1 MRYIIMD
8 TEASGLNTATCEIY
22 SFGAFM
28 IDTFENGVLDFNS
41 LKAVHEFFN
50 TDVEVPAAA
59 SNVNGLTRAILEER
73 SNGLFFEEKY
83 QSIADYIYA
92 PDAIV
97 VGYNVDFDKEMV
109 RNNLLR
115 YGLKAPIW
123 KGSMDVMQ
131 IQRDTVLAGTG
142 YNGKKFIKLVKA
154 SDLVLRQRCG
164 LSNEKLEKLFALFV
178 NHAGLGNDYSHYH
191 SALWD
196 AFITMMIF
204 NEILKSRIK

>member
-41 LKAVHEFFN
+41 LKAVHEFLN

-83 QSIADYIYA
+83 QSIADY
-92 PDAIV
+92 IV